1 MKQYINIVSILSI
14 NKNNTEYKMQYNITS
29 KQVLI
34 ERSKY
39 ELVNDIILNATIQR
53 IDTNINDVKVITNK
67 NYYKL
72 IITPKIEEV

>member
-1 MKQYINIVSILSI
+1 MIQD
-14 NKNNTEYKMQYNITS
+14 ITS
-29 KQVLI
+29 KKVLI

-39 ELVNDIILNATIQR
+39 EQVNAIILNATIQR
-53 IDTNINDVKVITNK
+53 INARIYDIKVITSK

>member
-1 MKQYINIVSILSI
+1 
-14 NKNNTEYKMQYNITS
+14 MQYNITS

-39 ELVNDIILNATIQR
+39 ELVNDMILNATLQR
-53 IDTNINDVKVITNK
+53 INDSVYDVKVITSK

>member
-1 MKQYINIVSILSI
+1 MIQD
-14 NKNNTEYKMQYNITS
+14 ITS
-29 KQVLI
+29 KKVLI

-39 ELVNDIILNATIQR
+39 EQVNNIILNATIQR
-53 IDTNINDVKVITNK
+53 INARIYDIKVITSK

>member
-1 MKQYINIVSILSI
+1 
-14 NKNNTEYKMQYNITS
+14 MQYNITS

-39 ELVNDIILNATIQR
+39 ELVNDMILNATLQR
-53 IDTNINDVKVITNK
+53 INDSVNDVKVITSK
-67 NYYKL
+67 NYYKI

>member
-1 MKQYINIVSILSI
+1 MIQ
-14 NKNNTEYKMQYNITS
+14 NITS

-34 ERSKY
+34 ERSNY
-39 ELVNDIILNATIQR
+39 ELVNDMILNATIQR
-53 IDTNINDVKVITNK
+53 IDTSINDVKVITSK

>member
-1 MKQYINIVSILSI
+1 MIQ
-14 NKNNTEYKMQYNITS
+14 NITS
-29 KQVLI
+29 KQVMI

-53 IDTNINDVKVITNK
+53 IDTNINDVKVITSK

>member
-1 MKQYINIVSILSI
+1 MTQ
-14 NKNNTEYKMQYNITS
+14 NITT

-53 IDTNINDVKVITNK
+53 IDTSIYDVKVITSN
-67 NYYKL
+67 NYYKI
-72 IITPKIEEV
+72 IITPKIEEI

>member
-1 MKQYINIVSILSI
+1 MIQHNI
-14 NKNNTEYKMQYNITS
+14 IT
-29 KQVLI
+29 KKVLI

-39 ELVNDIILNATIQR
+39 EQVNNIILNATIQR
-53 IDTNINDVKVITNK
+53 INARIYDIKVITSK